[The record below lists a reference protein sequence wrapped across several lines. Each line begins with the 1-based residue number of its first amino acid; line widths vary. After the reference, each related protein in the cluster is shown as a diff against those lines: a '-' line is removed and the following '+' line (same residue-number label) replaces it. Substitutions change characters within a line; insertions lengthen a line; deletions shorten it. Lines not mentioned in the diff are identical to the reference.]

1 MRKKFTLFIMLA
13 LLLFFFVPHKL
24 QGRTPQAAYGIGHS
38 ALGFVPWDGAMP
50 PKGNPKITSTL
61 YQLVRLASNGDW
73 AQVQRYANHWGLRIE
88 NQQIRVVLEVKSDA
102 LAAFDLLAR
111 EMGLQVEAIY
121 RDHVQVLAPVTSLL
135 HLADQPWVHRVRL
148 PYYPLPLAVTSEGVA
163 ITAANTW
170 HAAGLVGNGVK
181 VAVIDL
187 GFQNYTALQANG
199 ELPMNLVARSFRSDG
214 DIEAGQVHGSACAE
228 IIYDM
233 APGAQLYLL
242 NFETDV
248 EFGNAVDYAI
258 AQGVKV
264 ISCSIGWLGA
274 GPFDGT
280 GPICDIVN
288 HARDHGVFWAQAAGN
303 AANKHWEG
311 PWYDPDGNG
320 RHNFSLSDETQS
332 FTATAYTTIQAN
344 LVWNDP
350 WGASSNDYDLYL
362 YDANNQLVASSTDW
376 QNGDD
381 FPSEFIY
388 YNVGPAGG
396 TYHLVIQRYSATGA
410 SQLELY
416 SFQQVF
422 EYRVPTSSLIIPADA
437 GGAVATGATYWLTDA
452 LESFSSRGP
461 TNDGRPKPEFTA
473 PDGVSSAAYVGS
485 FFGTSA
491 AAPHLAG
498 AAALVRGI
506 YPSYNVTDTLT
517 FLAQRAVDRGIVG
530 RDNEYGYGRISLG
543 AVPSTPT
550 PTVTATTTPTLT
562 PTVPTPSPTPTA
574 SVTPTRTFTPTPTLT
589 PGGATT
595 ITLQYGLNG
604 YTGAEDT
611 YIYQYE
617 PDKTN
622 SSASLLKVGYK
633 QQNAALLRFDLS
645 PIPPNA
651 SITQATLY
659 LYAAGWSG
667 ADISF
672 AAYAISRTVS
682 LNQTTWNQ
690 AQTGNPWDSPGCNN
704 TSTDRRPNPEST
716 ATTNGIGKW
725 YSLDLTALLQDWQSG
740 RMPNNGVLMRATM
753 PYQTSMIYFA
763 SAEFSEPDK
772 RPKLIITYTAS
783 SAPPA
788 TPTPSPTPSI
798 TPTLTP
804 TPMQTAT
811 PTQTHTPTP
820 TTAATRTLTPTP
832 TLTSG
837 GATTITM
844 QYGLNGYTG
853 AEDTYIYQYEPDK
866 INSSA
871 SLLKVGYK
879 QQNAALLRFDLSP
892 IPPNAAITQA
902 TLYLYAAGWSGADIS
917 FAAYAISRT
926 VSLNQT
932 TWNQAQ
938 TGNPWDSPG
947 CNNTSTDRRPN
958 PESTTTTNGI
968 GKWYSLDLTAL
979 LQDWQSG
986 RMPNN
991 GVLMRATMPY
1001 QTSMI
1006 YFASAEFSEPDKT
1019 TQTHHHLHRR

>member
-1 MRKKFTLFIMLA
+1 MKKKFALFIMLA
-13 LLLFFFVPHKL
+13 LLLFFFVPHTL
-24 QGRTPQAAYGIGHS
+24 QARTPQAAYGIGHS
-38 ALGFVPWDGAMP
+38 ALGFVPWDGTMT
-50 PKGNPKITSTL
+50 PKDNPKITSAL
-61 YQLVRLASNGDW
+61 YQLVRLASNGNW

-121 RDHVQVLAPVTSLL
+121 RNHVQVLAPVTSLL
-135 HLADQPWVHRVRL
+135 HLADQPWVHRVRP
-148 PYYPLPLAVTSEGVA
+148 PYYPFPLAVTSEGVA

-187 GFQNYTALQANG
+187 GFQNYTALQASG
-199 ELPMNLVARSFRSDG
+199 ELPVNLVARSFRSDG
-214 DIEAGQVHGSACAE
+214 NIEASQVHGSACAE

-258 AQGVKV
+258 AQGAKV

-332 FTATAYTTIQAN
+332 FTAAAYTTIQAN

-350 WGASSNDYDLYL
+350 WGASSNNYDLYL

-396 TYHLVIQRYSATGA
+396 TYHLVIQRYSATGTA
-410 SQLELY
+410 QLELY
-416 SFQQVF
+416 SFQQLF
-422 EYRVPTSSLIIPADA
+422 EYRVPASSLIIPADA
-437 GGAVATGATYWLTDA
+437 GGAVATGATYWVTDA

-461 TNDGRPKPEFTA
+461 ANDGRSKPEFSA
-473 PDGVSSAAYVGS
+473 PDGVSSAAYGGS

-498 AAALVRGI
+498 AAVLVRGV
-506 YPSYNVTDTLT
+506 YPGYTVTDTVT

-543 AVPSTPT
+543 VAPSTPT
-550 PTVTATTTPTLT
+550 PTLTATTTPTLT

-574 SVTPTRTFTPTPTLT
+574 SVTPTPTRTFTPTPTLT

-604 YTGAEDT
+604 YIGAEDT

-651 SITQATLY
+651 PISQATLY

-667 ADISF
+667 ADSTLGVYYIT
-672 AAYAISRTVS
+672 RTVTLS
-682 LNQTTWNQ
+682 QATWNR
-690 AQTGNPWDSPGCNN
+690 AQDNNPWGSPGCNDT
-704 TSTDRRPNPEST
+704 TSDRRALPEST
-716 ATTNGIGKW
+716 VQTAGIRRW
-725 YSLDLTALLQDWQSG
+725 YGFNLTSVVQGWADGSLE
-740 RMPNNGVLMRATM
+740 NNGVLVRTM
-753 PYQTSMIYFA
+753 YPAFTGTFQFT
-763 SAEFSEPDK
+763 SAESSTPDL
-772 RPKLIITYTAS
+772 RPKLVITYRIAGD
-783 SAPPA
+783 P
-788 TPTPSPTPSI
+788 TPTPSASSTPFLIIGHITDAHIGRNEFCSTCLINLVRLISQHANVMVDTGDCTENGLAGETIEYKQHVDGNITIPWRAVMGNHDTPSI
-798 TPTLTP
+798 F
-804 TPMQTAT
+804 TAYIG
-811 PTQTHTPTP
+811 P
-820 TTAATRTLTPTP
+820 LEW
-832 TLTSG
+832 SWDVG
-837 GATTITM
+837 GYRLI
-844 QYGLNGYTG
+844 G
-853 AEDTYIYQYEPDK
+853 
-866 INSSA
+866 INSE
-871 SLLKVGYK
+871 
-879 QQNAALLRFDLSP
+879 
-892 IPPNAAITQA
+892 AIN
-902 TLYLYAAGWSGADIS
+902 Y
-917 FAAYAISRT
+917 
-926 VSLNQT
+926 
-932 TWNQAQ
+932 
-938 TGNPWDSPG
+938 
-947 CNNTSTDRRPN
+947 
-958 PESTTTTNGI
+958 
-968 GKWYSLDLTAL
+968 TAL
-979 LQDWQSG
+979 DNALTNEKPCIIFGHFPLSVYNTQDQDKLRQRFKAYNVLLYVAGHAHLDSWEIDPYSG
-986 RMPNN
+986 TRLLVGHWACGNHYRLITLRGTN
-991 GVLMRATMPY
+991 IEVAFY
-1001 QTSMI
+1001 
-1006 YFASAEFSEPDKT
+1006 
-1019 TQTHHHLHRR
+1019 